1 MYKFFV
7 IVILLFFIN
16 VLPAQKAFVNEFD
29 SIIINTNQQKH
40 VQKYYNNIYKAEQ
53 FIIEENFDKASEAY
67 FEAFKYIEN
76 PFEVDL
82 LHALDCE
89 QLRKNPQKTNVK
101 FIVKKLYSKTGEIP
115 IMFTEQPYN
124 EVVGINELEEYVKN
138 QQHSR
143 DSNFIRKIEYFHE
156 IDQGI
161 REEIIAE
168 HGYPYDE
175 FYKDTIQYLDS
186 INYFKIIELINDY
199 GYISEELIGGAKNLN
214 SINLIIV
221 HNNKRKEIIP
231 VLHKSVING
240 TLDARFFAGI
250 LDICNYK
257 INNEFYISQS
267 VWFINEGI
275 FSSQKYSKK
284 QLAKLNKYRKS
295 IYLDSFNTFQDKIK
309 WTIRNPQYYF
319 NFATMNNQMY
329 LSDEEFY
336 SIILDNANKKKSEKF
351 LYFKSDE
358 QEKRILLRAKEWDLQ
373 KHNENEN

>member
-16 VLPAQKAFVNEFD
+16 VLPAQKVFINEFD

-115 IMFTEQPYN
+115 MMFTEQPYN
-124 EVVGINELEEYVKN
+124 EVVGVDELEEYVKN

-161 REEIIAE
+161 RKEIIAE
-168 HGYPYDE
+168 HGNPYDE

-199 GYISEELIGGAKNLN
+199 GYISEEL
-214 SINLIIV
+214 
-221 HNNKRKEIIP
+221 
-231 VLHKSVING
+231 
-240 TLDARFFAGI
+240 
-250 LDICNYK
+250 
-257 INNEFYISQS
+257 
-267 VWFINEGI
+267 
-275 FSSQKYSKK
+275 
-284 QLAKLNKYRKS
+284 
-295 IYLDSFNTFQDKIK
+295 
-309 WTIRNPQYYF
+309 
-319 NFATMNNQMY
+319 
-329 LSDEEFY
+329 
-336 SIILDNANKKKSEKF
+336 
-351 LYFKSDE
+351 
-358 QEKRILLRAKEWDLQ
+358 
-373 KHNENEN
+373 